1 MQDIELSIAG
11 MGEEPPLIADGR
23 AGPPDRREISAR
35 WLSGTFL
42 TGLTSS
48 VLMGV
53 ALFAALDGR
62 EQLATPPEI
71 ARIVA
76 GAHEAGSGE
85 KAKTDRL
92 SPPRA
97 VAKARDKRRMEVSTV
112 TKVGDRDVVRMVPFI
127 EIKMALAAGH
137 TTNRS
142 YPPFS
147 PREIFAEDG
156 AEQTATTGQIYGAKV
171 DSEVSLK
178 SIDFPIDT
186 ANFDENTGLS
196 TDEVEKVVRTAGA
209 GLTDGDVRVEALHY
223 INPQRFGDSESL
235 ANGPLAAQLGVHI
248 VQENV
253 SIAQKDAD
261 ADSSEGFAEDLI
273 PFTEDKDIAQAFVDS
288 GYAEEDAKGMA
299 DAIAKL
305 LDTSTLKVGSVL
317 RVGVETRK
325 GESHIVRTS
334 VYDHTR
340 HLLTIA
346 LDDRQQYVP
355 ADEPEPDPDIATAFD
370 ASPPVAV
377 RGDLP
382 TIYDGVY
389 RTAYSYGM
397 SEDMTRQLI
406 KIMAPDVDYQSRL
419 SPADRITV
427 LFSRPEDDG
436 TASDES
442 ELLYASATFAG
453 TTHTYYRFQMKNGS
467 VDYFD
472 QDGKSARQF
481 LFRNPAP
488 GARISRGFGMERH
501 PILGIMRMHTGV
513 DYATRRGTPILAA
526 GNGVVEKVGWASGYG
541 KETVIRHANGYETL
555 YAHQSAFASGIEPG
569 DHVRQG
575 QVIGYVGSTGLSTGP
590 HVHFEIRIN
599 DRPVDPLRVRLPV
612 GHSLKDKELVAFKKE
627 RDRIDA
633 LLKEEDKGTMKV
645 ASQS

>member
-48 VLMGV
+48 ILMGV

-76 GAHEAGSGE
+76 VAHEAGSGE

-137 TTNRS
+137 TTNRP

-156 AEQTATTGQIYGAKV
+156 AEQTATMGLIYGAKV

-178 SIDFPIDT
+178 SVDFPIDT
-186 ANFDENTGLS
+186 ANFDEKIGLS
-196 TDEVEKVVRTAGA
+196 SDEVEKVVRTAGA

-223 INPQRFGDSESL
+223 INPQRFGDSRSL
-235 ANGPLAAQLGVHI
+235 AHGPLAAQLGVHI
-248 VQENV
+248 IQENV
-253 SIAQKDAD
+253 SIAQKDVD
-261 ADSSEGFAEDLI
+261 ADSSEGFAEALI
-273 PFTEDKDIAQAFVDS
+273 PFTEDTDIIQAFADA
-288 GYAEEDAKGMA
+288 GYTEDDAKGMA

-305 LDTSTLKVGSVL
+305 LDTDTLKAGSVL
-317 RVGVETRK
+317 RVGVETSGGVSR
-325 GESHIVRTS
+325 IVRTS

-355 ADEPEPDPDIATAFD
+355 ADEPDPDPDIATAFD
-370 ASPPVAV
+370 ASPPVSV

-382 TIYDGVY
+382 TIYDGIY
-389 RTAYSYGM
+389 RSAYSYGM
-397 SEDMTRQLI
+397 SERMTKQLI
-406 KIMAPDVDYQSRL
+406 KIMASDVDFQSRL
-419 SPADRITV
+419 SPADRVTV
-427 LFSRPEDDG
+427 LFSQPDDDG
-436 TASDES
+436 KASDES
-442 ELLYASATFAG
+442 ELLYASATFG
-453 TTHTYYRFQMKNGS
+453 GVVHTYYRFQMNNGS
-467 VDYFD
+467 LDYFD

-513 DYATRRGTPILAA
+513 DYAIRRGTPILAA

-541 KETVIRHANGYETL
+541 KETEIRHANGYETV

-599 DRPVDPLRVRLPV
+599 GRPVDPLRVRLPV

>member
-1 MQDIELSIAG
+1 MQDIELTIAG

-23 AGPPDRREISAR
+23 SGPPDRREISAR

-53 ALFAALDGR
+53 ALFVALDGR

-71 ARIVA
+71 ARIAAVA
-76 GAHEAGSGE
+76 NEGGSGE
-85 KAKTDRL
+85 KAKADRL

-137 TTNRS
+137 TTSRP

-156 AEQTATTGQIYGAKV
+156 AEQTATTGLIYGAKV

-178 SIDFPIDT
+178 SVDFPIDT
-186 ANFDENTGLS
+186 ANFDESTGLNS
-196 TDEVEKVVRTAGA
+196 DEVEKIVRTASA
-209 GLTDGDVRVEALHY
+209 GMTDGDVRVEALHY
-223 INPQRFGDSESL
+223 VNPQRFGDSESL

-248 VQENV
+248 TQENV
-253 SIAQKDAD
+253 SIAQKDTD
-261 ADSSEGFAEDLI
+261 ADSAEGFAEDLI
-273 PFTEDKDIAQAFVDS
+273 PFTENKDITQAFVDS
-288 GYAEEDAKGMA
+288 GYAQDDASGMA
-299 DAIAKL
+299 GAIAKL
-305 LDTSTLKVGSVL
+305 LDTSTLKAGSVL
-317 RVGVETRK
+317 RVGVETK
-325 GESHIVRTS
+325 GGKSHIVRTS

-355 ADEPEPDPDIATAFD
+355 ANEPEPDPEIATAFD
-370 ASPPVAV
+370 ASPPVNV

-382 TIYDGVY
+382 TIYDGIY
-389 RTAYSYGM
+389 RSAYSYGM
-397 SEDMTRQLI
+397 SERMTKQLI
-406 KIMAPDVDYQSRL
+406 KTLASDVDFQSRL
-419 SPADRITV
+419 SPADQLVV
-427 LFSRPEDDG
+427 LFSQPEDDG

-453 TTHTYYRFQMKNGS
+453 TNHTYYRFQMKNGS
-467 VDYFD
+467 IDYFD
-472 QDGKSARQF
+472 RDGRSARQF

-501 PILGIMRMHTGV
+501 PILGIVRMHSGV
-513 DYATRRGTPILAA
+513 DYAIRRGTPILAA
-526 GNGVVEKVGWASGYG
+526 GNGVVEKAGWASGYG
-541 KETVIRHANGYETL
+541 KETVIRHANGYETV
-555 YAHQSAFASGIEPG
+555 YAHQSAFVSGLEPG

-599 DRPVDPLRVRLPV
+599 HRPVDPLRVRLPV
-612 GHSLKDKELVAFKKE
+612 GHALKDKELVAFKKE

-633 LLKEEDKGTMKV
+633 LLKEEDKGAMKV

>member
-127 EIKMALAAGH
+127 EIKMSLAAGH

-305 LDTSTLKVGSVL
+305 LDTSTLKAGSVL

>member
-76 GAHEAGSGE
+76 VAHEAGSGE

-137 TTNRS
+137 TTNRP

-156 AEQTATTGQIYGAKV
+156 AEQTATTGLIYGAKV

-178 SIDFPIDT
+178 SLDFPIDT

-223 INPQRFGDSESL
+223 IDPQRFGDSESL

-253 SIAQKDAD
+253 SIAQKDTD

-273 PFTEDKDIAQAFVDS
+273 PFTEDKDITQAFADS
-288 GYAEEDAKGMA
+288 GYAEEDARGMA

-305 LDTSTLKVGSVL
+305 LDTSTLKAGSVL
-317 RVGVETRK
+317 RVGVETKDGR
-325 GESHIVRTS
+325 SRIVRTS

-370 ASPPVAV
+370 TSPPVSV

-382 TIYDGVY
+382 TIYDGIY
-389 RTAYSYGM
+389 RSAYSYGM
-397 SEDMTRQLI
+397 SERMTKQLI
-406 KIMAPDVDYQSRL
+406 KILASDVDFQSRL

-427 LFSRPEDDG
+427 LFSQPDEDG
-436 TASDES
+436 KASDES
-442 ELLYASATFAG
+442 ELLYANATFGG
-453 TTHTYYRFQMKNGS
+453 TAHTYYRFQMKNGS
-467 VDYFD
+467 IDYFD

-612 GHSLKDKELVAFKKE
+612 GHSLKEKELVAFKKE

>member
-76 GAHEAGSGE
+76 VANEAGSGE

-137 TTNRS
+137 TTSRP

-156 AEQTATTGQIYGAKV
+156 AEQTATTGLIYGAKV

-186 ANFDENTGLS
+186 ANFDESTGLS

-223 INPQRFGDSESL
+223 VDPQRFGDSESL
-235 ANGPLAAQLGVHI
+235 ANGPLAAKLGVHI

-253 SIAQKDAD
+253 SIAQKDTD

-273 PFTEDKDIAQAFVDS
+273 PFTEDKDVTKAFADAGYTAQ
-288 GYAEEDAKGMA
+288 DASGMA

-305 LDTSTLKVGSVL
+305 LDTSTLKAGSVL
-317 RVGVETRK
+317 RVGVETK
-325 GESHIVRTS
+325 DGESHIVRTS

-346 LDDRQQYVP
+346 LDDRRQYVP

-397 SEDMTRQLI
+397 SEEMTKQLI

-453 TTHTYYRFQMKNGS
+453 ATHTYYRFQMKNGS

-472 QDGKSARQF
+472 HDGKSARQF

-513 DYATRRGTPILAA
+513 DYAIRRGTPIMAA
-526 GNGVVEKVGWASGYG
+526 GNGVVEKAGWASGYG
-541 KETVIRHANGYETL
+541 KEIEIRHANGFETV

-599 DRPVDPLRVRLPV
+599 GRPVDPLRVRLPV

-633 LLKEEDKGTMKV
+633 LLKEEDKGSMKV

>member
-1 MQDIELSIAG
+1 MQDIELTIAG

-71 ARIVA
+71 ARQIAV
-76 GAHEAGSGE
+76 AHEAGSGE

-112 TKVGDRDVVRMVPFI
+112 TKVGDRDVVRMVPFV

-137 TTNRS
+137 TTSRS
-142 YPPFS
+142 YPPFN
-147 PREIFAEDG
+147 PLDIFAEDG
-156 AEQTATTGQIYGAKV
+156 VAQTATTGLIYGAKV

-178 SIDFPIDT
+178 TVDFPIDT
-186 ANFDENTGLS
+186 ANFDERGGLS
-196 TDEVEKVVRTAGA
+196 AEEVEKVVRTAGA

-223 INPQRFGDSESL
+223 IDPQRFGDSESL

-273 PFTEDKDIAQAFVDS
+273 PFTAEKDIAQAFADS
-288 GYAEEDAKGMA
+288 GYTDDDARGMA
-299 DAIAKL
+299 DAIGKL
-305 LDTSTLKVGSVL
+305 LDTSTLKAGSVL
-317 RVGVETRK
+317 RVGVETKEGKSR
-325 GESHIVRTS
+325 IVRTS

-346 LDDRQQYVP
+346 VDDRQQYVP

-370 ASPPVAV
+370 DSPPVSV

-382 TIYDGVY
+382 TIYDGIY

-397 SEDMTRQLI
+397 TGAMTKQLI
-406 KIMAPDVDYQSRL
+406 KILASDVDFQSRL

-427 LFSRPEDDG
+427 LFSQHDDDG
-436 TASDES
+436 DASEDS
-442 ELLYASATFAG
+442 ELLYASATFGGA
-453 TTHTYYRFQMKNGS
+453 THTYYRYQMKDGS
-467 VDYFD
+467 IDYFD
-472 QDGKSARQF
+472 QDGRSARQF
-481 LFRNPAP
+481 LFRNPVP

-513 DYATRRGTPILAA
+513 DYAIPRGTPILAA
-526 GNGVVEKVGWASGYG
+526 GNGVVEKSGWASGYG
-541 KETVIRHANGYETL
+541 KETEIRHANGYETV

-569 DHVRQG
+569 VHIRQG

-599 DRPVDPLRVRLPV
+599 GRPVDPLRVRLPV
-612 GHSLKDKELVAFKKE
+612 GHTLKDKELVAFKKE

-633 LLKEEDKGTMKV
+633 LLKEEDKDTMKV

>member
-23 AGPPDRREISAR
+23 TGPPDRREISAR

-76 GAHEAGSGE
+76 VAHEAGSGE

-137 TTNRS
+137 TTNRP

-156 AEQTATTGQIYGAKV
+156 AEQTATTGLIYGAKV

-178 SIDFPIDT
+178 SLDFPIDT

-223 INPQRFGDSESL
+223 IDPQRFGDSESL

-253 SIAQKDAD
+253 SIAQKDTD

-273 PFTEDKDIAQAFVDS
+273 PFTEDKDITQAFADS
-288 GYAEEDAKGMA
+288 GYAEEDARGMA

-305 LDTSTLKVGSVL
+305 LDTSTLKAGSVL
-317 RVGVETRK
+317 RVGVETKDGR
-325 GESHIVRTS
+325 SRIVRTS

-370 ASPPVAV
+370 TSPPVSV

-382 TIYDGVY
+382 TIYDGIY
-389 RTAYSYGM
+389 RSAYSYGM
-397 SEDMTRQLI
+397 SERMTKQLI
-406 KIMAPDVDYQSRL
+406 KILASDVDFQSRL

-427 LFSRPEDDG
+427 LFSQPDEDG
-436 TASDES
+436 KASDES
-442 ELLYASATFAG
+442 ELLYANATFGG
-453 TTHTYYRFQMKNGS
+453 TAHTYYRFQMKNGS
-467 VDYFD
+467 IDYFD

-513 DYATRRGTPILAA
+513 DYAIRRGTPILAA
-526 GNGVVEKVGWASGYG
+526 GNGVVEKAGWASGYG
-541 KETVIRHANGYETL
+541 KEIVLRHANGYETL
-555 YAHQSAFASGIEPG
+555 YAHQSAFAAGIEPG

-599 DRPVDPLRVRLPV
+599 NRPVDPLRVRLPV

-633 LLKEEDKGTMKV
+633 LLREEDKGAVKV

>member
-76 GAHEAGSGE
+76 VANEAGSGE

-137 TTNRS
+137 TTSRS

-156 AEQTATTGQIYGAKV
+156 AEQTATTGLIYGAKV

-186 ANFDENTGLS
+186 ANFDESTGLS

-223 INPQRFGDSESL
+223 VDPQRFGDSESL
-235 ANGPLAAQLGVHI
+235 ANGPLAAKLGVHI

-253 SIAQKDAD
+253 SIAQKDTD

-273 PFTEDKDIAQAFVDS
+273 PFTEDKDVTKAFADAGYTAQ
-288 GYAEEDAKGMA
+288 DASGMA

-305 LDTSTLKVGSVL
+305 LDTSTLKAGSVL
-317 RVGVETRK
+317 RVGVETK
-325 GESHIVRTS
+325 DGESHIVRTS

-346 LDDRQQYVP
+346 LDDRRQYVP

-397 SEDMTRQLI
+397 SEEMTKQLI

-442 ELLYASATFAG
+442 ALLYASATFAG
-453 TTHTYYRFQMKNGS
+453 ATHTYYRFQMKNGS

-472 QDGKSARQF
+472 HDGKSARQF

-513 DYATRRGTPILAA
+513 DYAIRRGTPIMAA
-526 GNGVVEKVGWASGYG
+526 GNGVVEKAGWASGYG
-541 KETVIRHANGYETL
+541 KEIEIRHANGYETV

-599 DRPVDPLRVRLPV
+599 GRPVDPLRVRLPV

-633 LLKEEDKGTMKV
+633 LLKEEDKGSMKV

>member
-48 VLMGV
+48 ILMGV

-76 GAHEAGSGE
+76 VAHEAGSGE

-137 TTNRS
+137 TTNRP

-156 AEQTATTGQIYGAKV
+156 AEQTATMGLIYGAKV

-178 SIDFPIDT
+178 SVDFPIDT
-186 ANFDENTGLS
+186 ANFDEKIGLS
-196 TDEVEKVVRTAGA
+196 SDEVEKVVRTAGA

-223 INPQRFGDSESL
+223 INPQRFGDSRSL

-248 VQENV
+248 IQENV
-253 SIAQKDAD
+253 SIAQKDVD

-273 PFTEDKDIAQAFVDS
+273 PFTEDKDIIQAFADA
-288 GYAEEDAKGMA
+288 GYTEDDAKGMA

-305 LDTSTLKVGSVL
+305 LDTDTLKAGSVL
-317 RVGVETRK
+317 RVGVETSGGVSR
-325 GESHIVRTS
+325 IVRTS

-355 ADEPEPDPDIATAFD
+355 ADEPDPDPDIATAFD
-370 ASPPVAV
+370 ASPPVSV

-382 TIYDGVY
+382 TIYDGIY
-389 RTAYSYGM
+389 RSAYSYGM
-397 SEDMTRQLI
+397 SERMTKQLI
-406 KIMAPDVDYQSRL
+406 KIMASDVDFQSRL
-419 SPADRITV
+419 SPADRVTV
-427 LFSRPEDDG
+427 LFSQPDDDG
-436 TASDES
+436 KASDES
-442 ELLYASATFAG
+442 ELLYASATFG
-453 TTHTYYRFQMKNGS
+453 GVVHTYYRFQMNNGS
-467 VDYFD
+467 LDYFD

-513 DYATRRGTPILAA
+513 DYAIRRGTPILAA

-541 KETVIRHANGYETL
+541 KETEIRHANGYETV

-599 DRPVDPLRVRLPV
+599 GRPVDPLRVRLPV

>member
-1 MQDIELSIAG
+1 MQDIELTIAG

-71 ARIVA
+71 ARQIAV
-76 GAHEAGSGE
+76 AHEAGSGE

-97 VAKARDKRRMEVSTV
+97 VAKVRDKRRMEVSTV
-112 TKVGDRDVVRMVPFI
+112 TKVGDRDVVRMVPFV

-137 TTNRS
+137 TTSRS
-142 YPPFS
+142 YPPFN
-147 PREIFAEDG
+147 PLDIFAEDG
-156 AEQTATTGQIYGAKV
+156 VAQTATTGLIYGAKV

-178 SIDFPIDT
+178 TVDFPIDT
-186 ANFDENTGLS
+186 ANFDERGGLS
-196 TDEVEKVVRTAGA
+196 AEEVEKVVRTAGA

-223 INPQRFGDSESL
+223 IDPQRFGDSESL

-273 PFTEDKDIAQAFVDS
+273 PFTAEKDIAQAFADS
-288 GYAEEDAKGMA
+288 GYTDDDARGMA
-299 DAIAKL
+299 DAIGKL
-305 LDTSTLKVGSVL
+305 LDTSTLKAGSVL
-317 RVGVETRK
+317 RVGVETKEGKSR
-325 GESHIVRTS
+325 IVRTS

-346 LDDRQQYVP
+346 VDDRQQYVP

-370 ASPPVAV
+370 DSPPVSV

-382 TIYDGVY
+382 TIYDGIY

-397 SEDMTRQLI
+397 TGAMTKQLI
-406 KIMAPDVDYQSRL
+406 KILASDVDFQSRL

-427 LFSRPEDDG
+427 LFSQHDDDG
-436 TASDES
+436 DASEDS
-442 ELLYASATFAG
+442 ELLYASATFGGA
-453 TTHTYYRFQMKNGS
+453 THTYYRYQMKDGS
-467 VDYFD
+467 IDYFD
-472 QDGKSARQF
+472 QDGRSARQF
-481 LFRNPAP
+481 LFRNPVP

-513 DYATRRGTPILAA
+513 DYAIPRGTPILAA
-526 GNGVVEKVGWASGYG
+526 GNGVVEKSGWASGYG
-541 KETVIRHANGYETL
+541 KETEIRHANGYETV

-569 DHVRQG
+569 VHIRQG

-599 DRPVDPLRVRLPV
+599 GRPVDPLRVRLPV
-612 GHSLKDKELVAFKKE
+612 GHTLKDKELVAFKKE

-633 LLKEEDKGTMKV
+633 LLKEEDKDTMKV

>member
-1 MQDIELSIAG
+1 

-305 LDTSTLKVGSVL
+305 LDTSTLKAGSVL

>member
-1 MQDIELSIAG
+1 
-11 MGEEPPLIADGR
+11 
-23 AGPPDRREISAR
+23 
-35 WLSGTFL
+35 
-42 TGLTSS
+42 
-48 VLMGV
+48 
-53 ALFAALDGR
+53 
-62 EQLATPPEI
+62 
-71 ARIVA
+71 
-76 GAHEAGSGE
+76 
-85 KAKTDRL
+85 
-92 SPPRA
+92 
-97 VAKARDKRRMEVSTV
+97 
-112 TKVGDRDVVRMVPFI
+112 
-127 EIKMALAAGH
+127 
-137 TTNRS
+137 
-142 YPPFS
+142 
-147 PREIFAEDG
+147 
-156 AEQTATTGQIYGAKV
+156 
-171 DSEVSLK
+171 SEVSLK

-305 LDTSTLKVGSVL
+305 LDTSTLKAGSVL

>member
-1 MQDIELSIAG
+1 
-11 MGEEPPLIADGR
+11 
-23 AGPPDRREISAR
+23 
-35 WLSGTFL
+35 
-42 TGLTSS
+42 
-48 VLMGV
+48 MGV

-76 GAHEAGSGE
+76 VAHEAGSGE

-137 TTNRS
+137 TTNRP

-156 AEQTATTGQIYGAKV
+156 AEQTATMGLIYGAKV

-178 SIDFPIDT
+178 SVDFPIDT
-186 ANFDENTGLS
+186 ANFDEKIGLS
-196 TDEVEKVVRTAGA
+196 SDEVEKVVRTAGA

-223 INPQRFGDSESL
+223 INPQRFGDSRSL

-248 VQENV
+248 IQENV
-253 SIAQKDAD
+253 SIAQKDVD

-273 PFTEDKDIAQAFVDS
+273 PFTEDKDIIQAFADA
-288 GYAEEDAKGMA
+288 GYTEDDTKGMA

-305 LDTSTLKVGSVL
+305 LDTDTLKAGSVL
-317 RVGVETRK
+317 RVGVETSGGVSR
-325 GESHIVRTS
+325 IVRTS

-355 ADEPEPDPDIATAFD
+355 ADEPDPDPDIATAFD
-370 ASPPVAV
+370 ASPPVSV

-382 TIYDGVY
+382 TIYDGIY
-389 RTAYSYGM
+389 RSAYSYGM
-397 SEDMTRQLI
+397 SERMTKQLI
-406 KIMAPDVDYQSRL
+406 KIMASDVDFQSRL
-419 SPADRITV
+419 SPADRVTV
-427 LFSRPEDDG
+427 LFSQPDDDG
-436 TASDES
+436 KASDES
-442 ELLYASATFAG
+442 ELLYASATLG
-453 TTHTYYRFQMKNGS
+453 GVVHTYYRFQMNNGS
-467 VDYFD
+467 LDYFD

-513 DYATRRGTPILAA
+513 DYAIRRGTPILAA

-541 KETVIRHANGYETL
+541 KETEIRHANGYETV

-599 DRPVDPLRVRLPV
+599 GRPVDPLRVRLPV

-633 LLKEEDKGTMKV
+633 LLNEEDKGTMKV

>member
-1 MQDIELSIAG
+1 
-11 MGEEPPLIADGR
+11 
-23 AGPPDRREISAR
+23 
-35 WLSGTFL
+35 
-42 TGLTSS
+42 
-48 VLMGV
+48 
-53 ALFAALDGR
+53 
-62 EQLATPPEI
+62 
-71 ARIVA
+71 
-76 GAHEAGSGE
+76 
-85 KAKTDRL
+85 
-92 SPPRA
+92 
-97 VAKARDKRRMEVSTV
+97 MEVSTV

-137 TTNRS
+137 TTNRP

-156 AEQTATTGQIYGAKV
+156 AEQTATTGLIYGAKV

-178 SIDFPIDT
+178 SLDFPIDT

-223 INPQRFGDSESL
+223 IDPQRFGDSESL

-253 SIAQKDAD
+253 SIAQKDTD

-273 PFTEDKDIAQAFVDS
+273 PFTEDKDITQAFADS
-288 GYAEEDAKGMA
+288 GYAEEDARGMA

-305 LDTSTLKVGSVL
+305 LDTSTLKAGSVL
-317 RVGVETRK
+317 RVGVETKDGR
-325 GESHIVRTS
+325 SRIVRTS

-370 ASPPVAV
+370 TSPPVSV

-382 TIYDGVY
+382 TIYDGIY
-389 RTAYSYGM
+389 RSAYSYGM
-397 SEDMTRQLI
+397 SERMTKQLI
-406 KIMAPDVDYQSRL
+406 KILASDVDFQSRL

-427 LFSRPEDDG
+427 LFSQPDEDG
-436 TASDES
+436 KASDES
-442 ELLYASATFAG
+442 ELLYANATFGG
-453 TTHTYYRFQMKNGS
+453 TAHTYYRFQMKNGS
-467 VDYFD
+467 IDYFD

-590 HVHFEIRIN
+590 HVHFEFRIN

-612 GHSLKDKELVAFKKE
+612 GHSLKEKELVAFKKE

>member
-1 MQDIELSIAG
+1 MQDIELGIAG

-76 GAHEAGSGE
+76 VANEAGSGE

-137 TTNRS
+137 TTSRP

-156 AEQTATTGQIYGAKV
+156 AEQTATTGLIYGAKV

-186 ANFDENTGLS
+186 ANFDESTGLS
-196 TDEVEKVVRTAGA
+196 TDEVEKVVRIAGA

-223 INPQRFGDSESL
+223 IDPQRFGDSESL

-248 VQENV
+248 IQENV
-253 SIAQKDAD
+253 SIAQKDTD

-273 PFTEDKDIAQAFVDS
+273 PFTEDKDITKAFADA
-288 GYAEEDAKGMA
+288 GYVAEDAGGMA

-305 LDTSTLKVGSVL
+305 LDTSTLKAGSVL
-317 RVGVETRK
+317 RVGVETK
-325 GESHIVRTS
+325 DGESHIVRAS

-355 ADEPEPDPDIATAFD
+355 ADEPGPDPDIATAFD
-370 ASPPVAV
+370 ASPPVSV

-397 SEDMTRQLI
+397 SEEMTKQLI

-513 DYATRRGTPILAA
+513 DYAIRRGTPIMAA
-526 GNGVVEKVGWASGYG
+526 GNGVVEKAGWASGYG
-541 KETVIRHANGYETL
+541 KEIEIRHANGYETV

-599 DRPVDPLRVRLPV
+599 GRPVDPLRVRLPV

-633 LLKEEDKGTMKV
+633 LLKEEGKATVKM

>member
-11 MGEEPPLIADGR
+11 MGEEPPLSADGR

-76 GAHEAGSGE
+76 VANEAGSGE

-112 TKVGDRDVVRMVPFI
+112 TKVGDRAVVRMVPFI

-137 TTNRS
+137 TTSRS
-142 YPPFS
+142 YPPCS

-156 AEQTATTGQIYGAKV
+156 AEQTATTGLIYGAKV

-186 ANFDENTGLS
+186 ANFDESTGLS
-196 TDEVEKVVRTAGA
+196 TDEVDKVVRTAGA

-223 INPQRFGDSESL
+223 VDPQRFGDSESL
-235 ANGPLAAQLGVHI
+235 ANGPLAAKLGVHI

-253 SIAQKDAD
+253 SIAQKDTD

-273 PFTEDKDIAQAFVDS
+273 PFTEDKDVTKAFADAGYTAQ
-288 GYAEEDAKGMA
+288 DASGMA

-305 LDTSTLKVGSVL
+305 LDTSTLKAGSVL
-317 RVGVETRK
+317 RVGVETK
-325 GESHIVRTS
+325 DGESHIVRTS

-346 LDDRQQYVP
+346 LDDRRQYVP

-397 SEDMTRQLI
+397 SEEMTKQLI

-453 TTHTYYRFQMKNGS
+453 ATHTYYRFQMKNGS

-472 QDGKSARQF
+472 HDGKSARQF

-513 DYATRRGTPILAA
+513 DYAIRRGTPIMAA
-526 GNGVVEKVGWASGYG
+526 GNGVVEKAGWASGYG
-541 KETVIRHANGYETL
+541 KEIEIRHANGYETV

-599 DRPVDPLRVRLPV
+599 GRPVDPLRVRLPV

-633 LLKEEDKGTMKV
+633 LLKEEDKGSMKV

>member
-48 VLMGV
+48 ILMGV

-76 GAHEAGSGE
+76 VAHEAGSGE

-137 TTNRS
+137 TTNRP

-156 AEQTATTGQIYGAKV
+156 AEQTATMGLIYGAKV

-178 SIDFPIDT
+178 SVDFPIDT
-186 ANFDENTGLS
+186 ANFDEKIGLS
-196 TDEVEKVVRTAGA
+196 SDEVEKVVRTAGA

-223 INPQRFGDSESL
+223 INPQRFGDSRSL

-248 VQENV
+248 IQENV
-253 SIAQKDAD
+253 SIAQKDVD

-273 PFTEDKDIAQAFVDS
+273 PFTEDKDIIQAFADA
-288 GYAEEDAKGMA
+288 GYTEDDTKGMA

-305 LDTSTLKVGSVL
+305 LDTDTLKAGSVL
-317 RVGVETRK
+317 RVGVETSGGVSR
-325 GESHIVRTS
+325 IVRTS

-355 ADEPEPDPDIATAFD
+355 ADEPDPDPDIATAFD
-370 ASPPVAV
+370 ASPPVSV

-382 TIYDGVY
+382 TIYDGIY
-389 RTAYSYGM
+389 RSAYSYGM
-397 SEDMTRQLI
+397 SERMTKQLI
-406 KIMAPDVDYQSRL
+406 KIMASDVDFQSRL
-419 SPADRITV
+419 SPADRVTV
-427 LFSRPEDDG
+427 LFSQPDDDG
-436 TASDES
+436 KASDES
-442 ELLYASATFAG
+442 ELLYASATLG
-453 TTHTYYRFQMKNGS
+453 GVVHTYYRFQMNNGS
-467 VDYFD
+467 LDYFD

-513 DYATRRGTPILAA
+513 DYAIRRGTPILAA

-541 KETVIRHANGYETL
+541 KETEIRHANGYETV

-599 DRPVDPLRVRLPV
+599 GRPVDPLRVRLPV

>member
-305 LDTSTLKVGSVL
+305 LDTSTLKAGSVL

>member
-53 ALFAALDGR
+53 ALFAALYGR

-156 AEQTATTGQIYGAKV
+156 AEQTATTGQIYGAMV
-171 DSEVSLK
+171 VIEFSIM

-305 LDTSTLKVGSVL
+305 LDTSTLKAGSVL

>member
-76 GAHEAGSGE
+76 VANEAGSGE

-112 TKVGDRDVVRMVPFI
+112 TKVGDRDVVRMVPFV

-137 TTNRS
+137 TTSRS
-142 YPPFS
+142 YPPFN
-147 PREIFAEDG
+147 PLDIFAEDG
-156 AEQTATTGQIYGAKV
+156 VAQTATTGLIYGAKV

-178 SIDFPIDT
+178 TVDFPIDT
-186 ANFDENTGLS
+186 ANFDERGGLS
-196 TDEVEKVVRTAGA
+196 AEEVEKVVRTAGA

-223 INPQRFGDSESL
+223 IDPQRFGDSESL

-273 PFTEDKDIAQAFVDS
+273 PFTAEKDIAQAFADS
-288 GYAEEDAKGMA
+288 GYTDDDARGMA
-299 DAIAKL
+299 DAIGKL
-305 LDTSTLKVGSVL
+305 LDTSTLKAGSVL
-317 RVGVETRK
+317 RVGVETKEGKSR
-325 GESHIVRTS
+325 IVRTS

-346 LDDRQQYVP
+346 VDDRQQYVP

-370 ASPPVAV
+370 DSPPVSV

-382 TIYDGVY
+382 TIYDGIY
-389 RTAYSYGM
+389 RTAYSYGITGT
-397 SEDMTRQLI
+397 MTKQLI
-406 KIMAPDVDYQSRL
+406 KILASDVDFQSRL

-427 LFSRPEDDG
+427 LFSQPDDDG
-436 TASDES
+436 DASEDS
-442 ELLYASATFAG
+442 ELLYASATFGGA
-453 TTHTYYRFQMKNGS
+453 THTYYRYQMKDGS
-467 VDYFD
+467 IDYFD
-472 QDGKSARQF
+472 QDGRSARQF
-481 LFRNPAP
+481 LFRNPVP

-513 DYATRRGTPILAA
+513 DYAIPRGTPILAA
-526 GNGVVEKVGWASGYG
+526 GNGVVEKSGWASGYG
-541 KETVIRHANGYETL
+541 KETEIRHANGYETV

-569 DHVRQG
+569 VHIRQG

-599 DRPVDPLRVRLPV
+599 GRPVDPLRVRLPV
-612 GHSLKDKELVAFKKE
+612 GHTLKDKELVAFKKE

-633 LLKEEDKGTMKV
+633 LLKEEDKDTMKV